1 MTDDIAWHRLAR
13 DGAPALEWVEVGA
26 TSEASSVLF
35 VHGASAGAWMWS
47 ERFLPAFARAGHHA
61 AAVSLRG
68 HGGSEG
74 REALSGVSLADLGE
88 DLRFALSRFARPP
101 VVVAHSLGGLLAQR
115 LVGGVPMR
123 ALVLLASLPPEG
135 MAFLSPR
142 LVWSEPAIWTEALMS
157 ALSGRRT
164 PVARATDGLMRDEGI
179 GREAAHRY
187 AGLMVPES
195 WQALLEAHVPQP
207 VVPAA
212 LAGLPTL
219 VLAGGR
225 DPLVW
230 RSETLRTAIY
240 HGATHETVPEGG
252 HFLQLGEEAPGAARR
267 ILDWLA
273 SRAR

>member
-1 MTDDIAWHRLAR
+1 MTDDIAWHRLPR
-13 DGAPALEWVEVGA
+13 GDAPALEWAEAGA
-26 TSEASSVLF
+26 PGGAPSVLF
-35 VHGASAGAWMWS
+35 VHGASAGAWMWT
-47 ERFLPAFARAGHHA
+47 ERFLPLFAQAGLHA

-68 HGGSEG
+68 HGGSDG
-74 REALSGVSLADLGE
+74 REGLRSVSLADLGQ

-115 LVGGVPMR
+115 LVGGVPMS

-157 ALSGRRT
+157 ALSGQG
-164 PVARATDGLMRDEGI
+164 PPLAKATDGLMRDEGI
-179 GREAAHRY
+179 GREAARRY
-187 AGLMVPES
+187 AALMVPES
-195 WQALLEAHVPQP
+195 WQALLEAHLPHP

-212 LAGLPTL
+212 LAGLPAL
-219 VLAGGR
+219 VLSGGR

-230 RSETLRTAIY
+230 RSETLRTAVY

-252 HFLQLGEEAPGAARR
+252 HFLQLGDEAPGVARR

-273 SRAR
+273 SRKS